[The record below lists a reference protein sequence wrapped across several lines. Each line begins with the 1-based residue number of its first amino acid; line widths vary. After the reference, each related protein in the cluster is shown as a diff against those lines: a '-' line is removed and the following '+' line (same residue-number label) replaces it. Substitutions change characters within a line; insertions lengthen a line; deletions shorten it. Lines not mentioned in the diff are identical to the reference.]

1 MTRATT
7 DERKGIQRLQTILVV
22 LLLLILAAVAAR
34 MLLIDEPQKWRQTEL
49 DIAKSRFIDSLWLTR
64 TEWMRRGK
72 PAEVI
77 LLNESREQQVKI
89 RMNSQGWPAVEQ
101 GCLRLW
107 QQLGGEI
114 PASALQAD
122 VGNEYCRYKVNQR
135 AWFIYYSRQGQVV
148 QEQHSN

>member
-7 DERKGIQRLQTILVV
+7 DERKGIQRLQNILVV

-34 MLLIDEPQKWRQTEL
+34 MLLINEPQTWRQTEL
-49 DIAKSRFIDSLWLTR
+49 DIAKSRFIDSLWLAR

-72 PAEVI
+72 PREVT

-89 RMNSQGWPAVEQ
+89 PMNEQGWPAVEQ

-107 QQLGGEI
+107 QQLGGDI
-114 PASALQAD
+114 PISALQTD
-122 VGNEYCRYKVNQR
+122 GGNGYCRYKVNQR
-135 AWFIYYSRQGQVV
+135 IWFTYYSRQGQVV
-148 QEQHSN
+148 QE